1 VRSHIARHGWQS
13 YFASADEVNKRLELA
28 AKYYRAR
35 WQDFIKDT
43 SKPHPNWEKRNYSF
57 TIGLKHL
64 VRFLLLVG
72 QKDLAVKYTSTL
84 VALLVDEIQDQP
96 IPEIKW
102 LR

>member
-1 VRSHIARHGWQS
+1 
-13 YFASADEVNKRLELA
+13 
-28 AKYYRAR
+28 
-35 WQDFIKDT
+35 
-43 SKPHPNWEKRNYSF
+43 
-57 TIGLKHL
+57 
-64 VRFLLLVG
+64 LLVG